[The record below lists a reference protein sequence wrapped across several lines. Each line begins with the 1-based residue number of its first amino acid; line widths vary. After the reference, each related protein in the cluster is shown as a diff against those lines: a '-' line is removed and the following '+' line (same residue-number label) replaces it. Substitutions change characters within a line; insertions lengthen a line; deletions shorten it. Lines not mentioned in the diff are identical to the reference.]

1 MTVFDAVSLLLIG
14 TIAGAIFFDA
24 SRRDRRMSTRL
35 RLVGAAGVAV
45 AVAGLFATVGWG
57 ALAGHTDE
65 PPILPLAD
73 WVAALVDWLIE
84 TLGDSF
90 SAANNEV
97 VYWIGVLERFLHQS
111 IAWPLMIM
119 IVVGVA
125 YHATRR
131 LRLPAGVALALLLVW
146 LLQLWVPTMQ
156 TLSLMIVAIAATL
169 LFGLPVGI
177 FMSRHDRFRAAMLPI
192 LDLMQTMP
200 SLVYLI
206 PGVMLFGLGAFSAVL
221 ATMVYAAPPLIRLTD
236 LGIRLVDKE
245 VTEAATSFGATRRQ
259 LLWTVQ
265 LPLAL
270 PNIMAGVNQAIM
282 MSLAMVVIASMIGV
296 DGLGQEVLQG
306 LMRQQPGKGF
316 AAGISIVL
324 LAIVLDRITQAYGR
338 RGGVSQAD

>member
-1 MTVFDAVSLLLIG
+1 
-14 TIAGAIFFDA
+14 
-24 SRRDRRMSTRL
+24 
-35 RLVGAAGVAV
+35 V
-45 AVAGLFATVGWG
+45 AVAGLFAAVGWSRPG
-57 ALAGHTDE
+57 DLTVQAPAV
-65 PPILPLAD
+65 PLAD
-73 WVAALVDWLIE
+73 WVDAVIDWLVRSF
-84 TLGDSF
+84 GDAF
-90 SAANNEV
+90 GAVNDVA
-97 VYWIGVLERFLHQS
+97 VYWIGVLERFLGRTV
-111 IAWPLMIM
+111 AWPLVIA
-119 IVVGVA
+119 VAAGVA

-131 LRLPAGVALALLLVW
+131 LWLPAGVALALLFVW

-169 LFGLPVGI
+169 IVGLPVGI
-177 FMSRHDRFRAAMLPI
+177 VMARHDRFRAALLPV

-236 LGIRLVDKE
+236 LGIRQVDEE
-245 VTEAATSFGATRRQ
+245 VTEAAVSFGASRRQ
-259 LLWTVQ
+259 ILWSVQ

-270 PNIMAGVNQAIM
+270 PSIMTGINQAIM

-296 DGLGQEVLQG
+296 SGLGQEVLQG

-316 AAGISIVL
+316 AAGIAIVL

-338 RGGVSQAD
+338 RGDVRKAG